1 MARKKYLEVIVHFK
15 SLASSSAGNAY
26 LVEESGIAPLLIDP
40 GIGFSV
46 FSRALGYGVSGLAG
60 CLISHQHGDHSK
72 GAAELARRGVP
83 IYTSRE
89 CAEALGIDVFH
100 VEHGELFTTGGWRIT
115 AWDAV
120 HDVRCFGFIIDSP
133 AGDRLLF
140 CTDSRHIPY
149 RFDGLTHIAIGVNYE
164 ESIMAGRVESGR
176 MDAALSARVKS
187 AHMSLDSALEFFK
200 ANELSSLREVHL
212 LHLSAS
218 NSNEA
223 EFKKSVQRAVGVP
236 VFIADVR

>member
-1 MARKKYLEVIVHFK
+1 M
-15 SLASSSAGNAY
+15 
-26 LVEESGIAPLLIDP
+26 
-40 GIGFSV
+40 
-46 FSRALGYGVSGLAG
+46 
-60 CLISHQHGDHSK
+60 
-72 GAAELARRGVP
+72 
-83 IYTSRE
+83 
-89 CAEALGIDVFH
+89 
-100 VEHGELFTTGGWRIT
+100 FTTGGWRIT

-200 ANELSSLREVHL
+200 ANDLSKLREVHL
-212 LHLSAS
+212 LHLSAG

-223 EFKKSVQRAVGVP
+223 EFRLAAQRAAGVP
-236 VFIADVR
+236 VYVAGV